1 MMSTFTIIAQ
11 QMCITGFARTGKCTQ
26 KSDKDMATLNLL
38 TSENGFTFKADGK
51 TEVKP
56 VQSDGKV
63 TLLLP
68 PGISFLEVQH
78 STYGA
83 IQWKCPEK
91 LKKGKVYQC
100 NLQTASPKK
109 EFKAGKQWVV
119 FNVNPPRMI
128 LQVDSMPQQ
137 AVRTKQVQMYL
148 PLGKHTYKAISPFY
162 DDMTGSF
169 TLNDSVKLVL
179 PIDMHPVYSYISVTS
194 PVKGSTIAIDGDT
207 VGVESVVS
215 NRVMAGSYLLSITK
229 DNVCYYNQRIS
240 IAKAQKY
247 VFAPTA
253 EQMRP
258 FAIPP
263 KVSLEILAEINERQ
277 VKADSIACRTNHTGT
292 DSVASVKLP
301 PIEAKV
307 QLLAAD
313 SITEIWINRECVA
326 KGKWEGTLKQGLY
339 AVNTAKDGI
348 QSQIYHLWIVDDK
361 PRSVKLST
369 PLSAY
374 GVLSIDSD
382 VIDADILINGINVGK
397 TPLQLDD
404 LPAEQ
409 DYKVTVMKP
418 GYKKRSQLIHLRGNE
433 LNKLTINLK
442 HH

>member
-1 MMSTFTIIAQ
+1 MV
-11 QMCITGFARTGKCTQ
+11 
-26 KSDKDMATLNLL
+26 TLNLL

-56 VQSDGKV
+56 TQADGKI

-68 PGISFLEVQH
+68 ANTSFLEVQH

-83 IQWKCPEK
+83 ILWKCPQK
-91 LKKGKVYQC
+91 LKKGRVYQC
-100 NLQTASPKK
+100 NLQTTSPKK
-109 EFKAGKQWVV
+109 EFKADKQWVV
-119 FNVNPPRMI
+119 FNVNPPRVI

-137 AVRTKQVQMYL
+137 AVRTQQIQMYL
-148 PLGKHTYKAISPFY
+148 PLGKHSYKVISPFY

-169 TLNDSVKLVL
+169 TLNDSIKSVVS
-179 PIDMHPVYSYISVTS
+179 IDMHPVYSYISVTS
-194 PVKGSTIAIDGDT
+194 PIKGSTIAVDGDT
-207 VGVESVVS
+207 IGVESVVS
-215 NRVMAGSYLLSITK
+215 NRIMAGAYLLSITK
-229 DNVCYYNQRIS
+229 DNICYYNERIN

-263 KVSLEILAEINERQ
+263 KVSLEMLAEINERQ
-277 VKADSIACRTNHTGT
+277 AQADSIAGRTPATANDT
-292 DSVASVKLP
+292 DSVASIKLP

-374 GVLSIDSD
+374 GVLCIDSD
-382 VIDADILINGINVGK
+382 VIDATILINDINVGK

-409 DYKVTVMKP
+409 DYKVTVMKS